1 MTMSSGTTEAGAV
14 SGDHRWRFFRCGGV
28 DQVTFQS
35 GADIAN
41 LEGLDLKLWISLA
54 MPTAGVE
61 VDARTLAWI
70 DTDKDGRVRPP
81 ELLAAVAWARGAF
94 VDLDPLVKGGDVVAL
109 SNIRAEGIKK
119 GAQRILSN
127 LGKAEEQSIALA
139 DVDAAVK
146 EFSKTRLNGDGV
158 VPPGDAED
166 EVTGKDLADVVLA
179 TGGVTDRS
187 GQMGVDQAGLVRFLA
202 EAKAW
207 VEWQDKGQ
215 GEGVLVAGE
224 GTGAA
229 WGAVEAV
236 RGKVVDFFARCR
248 LAAFDRRAL
257 GALNRQEAEYLAIAA
272 QDLKVTSEEVSGFPL
287 AMVEAGRELPLR
299 EGLNP
304 AWGRAMELLLNKA
317 VKPLLGDGVQSLSE
331 EQWVKL
337 QALVAPYGAWQAA
350 KPGTGVEKLGG
361 GRLREMLSGDLNE
374 RVSALIAKDAAL
386 APEYAQIVE
395 VEKLVRFQRD
405 LVRLLNN
412 TVNFADF
419 YGRRGAVFQSGRLYL
434 DARCC
439 DLCVDVV
446 DAGKHAALAG
456 LAGMYLAYCDCSRPG
471 MPKRTIV
478 AVFTNGDADNLMV
491 GRNGVFY
498 DRQGRDWDATITKV
512 VANPISLRE
521 AFWSPYKKFLRMVE
535 EMVAKRAAAADAAAD
550 KKLAAAATSVTTA
563 DAAKPAGAQPK
574 KIDVGTVAAMGVAVG
589 AIGAAVT
596 GLATGLMKLQWWQIP
611 LVFVGIL
618 LLISLPSMV
627 MAWLKLRRRNLA
639 PLLDANGWAIN
650 TRARVNTA
658 FGAALTHLPQMP
670 AGASR
675 ALEDP
680 FQEKRRPWGLYLF
693 LVVLVAGAVWVRV
706 DHHRRGHY
714 FWVQPAADGGTNAL
728 PAEVEAGS

>member
-1 MTMSSGTTEAGAV
+1 MTNGSTVGGVA

-61 VDARTLAWI
+61 VDAKTLVWL
-70 DTDKDGRVRPP
+70 DTDKDGRLRPP
-81 ELLAAVAWARGAF
+81 ELLAAVSWARGAF

-109 SNIRAEGIKK
+109 SNIRAEGIRK

-127 LGKAEEQSIALA
+127 LGKSEEQSIALA
-139 DVDAAVK
+139 DVDTAVK

-158 VPPGDAED
+158 VSPGDAED

-187 GQMGVDQAGLVRFLA
+187 GQMGVGQASLERFLA

-215 GEGVLVAGE
+215 VEGVLVAGE
-224 GTGAA
+224 RTGAA

-236 RGKVVDFFARCR
+236 RVKVDDFFARCR

-299 EGLNP
+299 EGVNP
-304 AWGRAMELLLNKA
+304 AWGRAMELLLIEA
-317 VKPLLGDGVQSLSE
+317 VRPLLGDSVQSLSE

-361 GRLREMLSGDLNE
+361 SRLREMLSGDLKE

-693 LVVLVAGAVWVRV
+693 LVVLVAAAVWVRV

-714 FWVQPAADGGTNAL
+714 FWVQPAGEGTNAV
-728 PAEVEAGS
+728 PAEVTGEQVAQ

>member
-1 MTMSSGTTEAGAV
+1 
-14 SGDHRWRFFRCGGV
+14 V

-61 VDARTLAWI
+61 VDAKTLVWL
-70 DTDKDGRVRPP
+70 DTDKDGRLRPP
-81 ELLAAVAWARGAF
+81 ELLAAVSWARGAF

-109 SNIRAEGIKK
+109 SNIRAEGIRK

-127 LGKAEEQSIALA
+127 LGKSEEQSIALA
-139 DVDAAVK
+139 DVDTAVK

-158 VPPGDAED
+158 VSPGDAED

-187 GQMGVDQAGLVRFLA
+187 GQMGVGQASLERFLA

-215 GEGVLVAGE
+215 VEGVLVAGE
-224 GTGAA
+224 RTGAA

-236 RGKVVDFFARCR
+236 RVKVDDFFARCR

-299 EGLNP
+299 EGVNP
-304 AWGRAMELLLNKA
+304 AWGRAMELLLIEA
-317 VKPLLGDGVQSLSE
+317 VRPLLGDSVQSLSE

-361 GRLREMLSGDLNE
+361 SRLREMLSGDLKE

-693 LVVLVAGAVWVRV
+693 LVVLVAAAVWVRV

-714 FWVQPAADGGTNAL
+714 FWVQPAGEGTNAV
-728 PAEVEAGS
+728 PAEVTGEQVAQ

>member
-1 MTMSSGTTEAGAV
+1 
-14 SGDHRWRFFRCGGV
+14 
-28 DQVTFQS
+28 
-35 GADIAN
+35 
-41 LEGLDLKLWISLA
+41 

-61 VDARTLAWI
+61 VDAKTLVWL
-70 DTDKDGRVRPP
+70 DTDKDGRLRPP
-81 ELLAAVAWARGAF
+81 ELLAAVSWARGAF

-109 SNIRAEGIKK
+109 SNIRAEGIRK

-127 LGKAEEQSIALA
+127 LGKSEEQSIALA
-139 DVDAAVK
+139 DVDTAVK

-158 VPPGDAED
+158 VSPGDAED

-187 GQMGVDQAGLVRFLA
+187 GQMGVGQASLERFLA

-215 GEGVLVAGE
+215 VEGVLVAGE
-224 GTGAA
+224 RTGAA

-236 RGKVVDFFARCR
+236 RVKVDDFFARCR

-299 EGLNP
+299 EGVNP
-304 AWGRAMELLLNKA
+304 AWGRAMELLLIEA
-317 VKPLLGDGVQSLSE
+317 VRPLLGDSVQSLSE

-361 GRLREMLSGDLNE
+361 SRLREMLSGDLKE

-693 LVVLVAGAVWVRV
+693 LVVLVAAAVWVRV

-714 FWVQPAADGGTNAL
+714 FWVQPAGEGTNAV
-728 PAEVEAGS
+728 PAEVTGEQVAQ